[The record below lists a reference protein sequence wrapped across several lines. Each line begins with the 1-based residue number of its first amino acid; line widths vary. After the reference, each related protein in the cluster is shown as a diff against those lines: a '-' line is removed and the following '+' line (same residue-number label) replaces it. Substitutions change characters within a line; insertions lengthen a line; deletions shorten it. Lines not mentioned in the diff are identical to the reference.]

1 MIAFPYINLFLSWI
15 IKIVVEEYG
24 AFKTATLIRPLLGST
39 RCGLNGVFFFLIL
52 YLICLEPGSP
62 SFCYKFVL
70 L

>member
-39 RCGLNGVFFFLIL
+39 RCGLNGVFFSYFIP
-52 YLICLEPGSP
+52 YLSRARVTI
-62 SFCYKFVL
+62 VL